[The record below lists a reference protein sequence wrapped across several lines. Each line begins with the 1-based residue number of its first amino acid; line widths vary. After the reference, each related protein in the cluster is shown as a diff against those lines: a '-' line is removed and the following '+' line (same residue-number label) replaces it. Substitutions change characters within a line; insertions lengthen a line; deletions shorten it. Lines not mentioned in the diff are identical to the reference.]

1 MLYQEMRVNI
11 LRKISVRNSI
21 QAVVLPLVLIAYVFL
36 AVSLSRHTA
45 YYSPY
50 ILAGHSRISFEKA
63 RVLSVDSEH
72 VDKDS
77 NRTGLLSGSQN
88 ITIRMLTGAYKGRQY
103 PIVNTLNY
111 DANYHLKAGQTV
123 IVSVSTSGSDG
134 TLTIDVSTPD
144 RTSYLYAMAA
154 VFVLLLCLMGG
165 RRGYKSVIAIGFT
178 LTSVIFIFVPLL
190 YHGVSPT
197 LAALALAAV
206 TACVTLLLT
215 GGVEW
220 KSFVAILGTVGG
232 VAVSAVVELI
242 FSALTVTSGYTLGDT
257 ESLLAIAS
265 RSGLKVGP
273 LLFAAVLI
281 SSLGAVMDVAIS
293 VASAIH
299 EVYRNNPGSSRRAL
313 FACGMNVGRDM
324 MGTMAN
330 TLILAFTGS
339 ALVTL
344 IQIYTYNMLY
354 YQVMNSNGIATEI
367 IQALTG
373 SIGVVLTVPMVSLI
387 ASALLPMIERRT
399 AALHPSAPVPAADR
413 LSE

>member
-1 MLYQEMRVNI
+1 M
-11 LRKISVRNSI
+11 KSSI
-21 QAVVLPLVLIAYVFL
+21 RSIIQTAVLLLVLIAYILL

-50 ILAGHSRISFEKA
+50 ILAGQSRISFEKA
-63 RVLSVDSEH
+63 KVLSVNSES
-72 VDKDS
+72 VKKDS
-77 NRTGLLSGSQN
+77 NHTGLLTGSQN
-88 ITIRMLTGAYKGRQY
+88 ITVRMLTGTGKGRQY
-103 PIVNTLNY
+103 PVVNTLNY
-111 DANYHLKAGQTV
+111 DASYYLKAGQTV
-123 IVSVSTSGSDG
+123 IVSVSTSGSSG
-134 TLTIDVSTPD
+134 AMTINVSTPD
-144 RTSYLYAMAA
+144 RTGYLYALVA

-178 LTSVIFIFVPLL
+178 LTSVIFVFVPLL
-190 YHGVSPT
+190 YHGVSPV
-197 LAALALAAV
+197 LAALVLAAV
-206 TACVTLLLT
+206 TSGVTILLT

-220 KSFVAILGTVGG
+220 KSLVAILGTVGG
-232 VAVSAVVELI
+232 LAVSAVVELL
-242 FSALTVTSGYTLGDT
+242 FSTLTVTSGYTLGDT

-265 RSGLKVGP
+265 RSGLKIGP

-293 VASAIH
+293 VASSIN
-299 EVYRNNPGSSRRAL
+299 EVYRNNPKASRRAL

-330 TLILAFTGS
+330 TLILALTGS
-339 ALVTL
+339 SLVTL

-354 YQVMNSNGIATEI
+354 YQVMNSNSITTAI

-387 ASALLPMIERRT
+387 AAGLLPLFERP
-399 AALHPSAPVPAADR
+399 AALQTPAPVPANN
-413 LSE
+413 LS